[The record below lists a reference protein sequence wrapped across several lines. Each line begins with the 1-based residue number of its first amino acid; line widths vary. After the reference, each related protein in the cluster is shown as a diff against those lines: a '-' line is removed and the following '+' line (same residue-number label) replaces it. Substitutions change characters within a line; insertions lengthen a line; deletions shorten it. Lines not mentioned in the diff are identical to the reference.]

1 MKKTESMMRDLED
14 YFRIRFENKIALR
27 PRREDCHLAAAT
39 RLLARKQEL
48 TEVESELQR
57 CKANYKQRMH
67 EISEERDVLEQRDKA
82 LKTSLLKFDKFLAEN
97 DSKRYRALKKVEEER
112 DLQHA
117 KDREV
122 ARLTEDLQK
131 LNDSKALIQQR
142 VDDNK
147 LFQDFMD
154 RTVESTEDYEEVHDI
169 MNRYDILFATKQH
182 LMTNEQASQDLVEAA
197 RMDLINYSEDRNT
210 EILGLNNRLSELQ
223 TRYDRA
229 QQAVVS
235 WENTWTRIKNT
246 AAKKTLLLG
255 QVKMAIHNLYQLSSR
270 YHRARGLGGD
280 EEAVVGHEPTA
291 QLNHAREVLMD
302 LMYVTS
308 ECRRAEQAL
317 QQETAAQASY

>member
-1 MKKTESMMRDLED
+1 MKKTENMMRDLED
-14 YFRIRFENKIALR
+14 YFRIRFENKIAIR

-48 TEVESELQR
+48 AEVETELRR
-57 CKANYKQRMH
+57 CKANYKQRMQ

-112 DLQHA
+112 DLQHV
-117 KDREV
+117 KDREI

-131 LNDSKALIQQR
+131 LNDSKALIQER
-142 VDDNK
+142 VDGNK
-147 LFQDFMD
+147 PFQDFME
-154 RTVESTEDYEEVHDI
+154 RAVESTEDFEEVHDI

-182 LMTNEQASQDLVEAA
+182 LMTNEQANQDLVEAA
-197 RMDLINYSEDRNT
+197 RMDLIAYSEDRNT

-255 QVKMAIHNLYQLSSR
+255 QVKMAIHNLYQLCNR
-270 YHRARGLGGD
+270 YHQARSLGP
-280 EEAVVGHEPTA
+280 EEAVACHEPTT
-291 QLNHAREVLMD
+291 QLGRVREVLMD
-302 LMYVTS
+302 LLFITT